1 MVRAYGT
8 SERLAEMEFKA
19 ATGKRITEEITDVRF
34 ERVFELLSRPSQSI
48 TPIANLCGWDSDIY
62 LKRLFKRRT
71 GMTMREWRARHLN
84 DGGAL

>member
-1 MVRAYGT
+1 MP
-8 SERLAEMEFKA
+8 
-19 ATGKRITEEITDVRF
+19 

-48 TPIANLCGWDSDIY
+48 APIANLCGWDSDIY

-84 DGGAL
+84 DGGVL